1 MSKDPVCGMSVDDKS
16 PLRSTHAGQAYVF
29 CSAICKGKFD
39 KEPARYATSVAGET
53 PPGAKP

>member
-16 PLRSTHAGQAYVF
+16 PLRSTHAGQTHVF
-29 CSAICKGKFD
+29 CSATCKARFD
-39 KEPARYATSVAGET
+39 KEPARYATPVTGNT